1 MPRPPFVSALSAV
14 GDGGDDSDT
23 GVGCTNSV
31 SGCRGFVFVDE
42 AAEQVSSSGRH
53 C

>member
-23 GVGCTNSV
+23 GP
-31 SGCRGFVFVDE
+31 R
-42 AAEQVSSSGRH
+42 AASCSTSIACYEITIASYL
-53 C
+53 